1 MSTTTPAGPAAQSP
15 PLSKLYAEFVTK
27 EVVKAAAAHIFDD
40 LRVTLKGHLQSHPL
54 PGCEAQAQAVM
65 DLLSEVECRY
75 YNEFKLAEVMEEVLN
90 R

>member
-1 MSTTTPAGPAAQSP
+1 MNTNHCA

-40 LRVTLKGHLQSHPL
+40 LRATLKGHLQANPV
-54 PGCEAQAQAVM
+54 PGCQAQAQAVL

-75 YNEFKLAEVMEEVLN
+75 YNEFKLPDVMEEVMS

>member
-1 MSTTTPAGPAAQSP
+1 MSTDHCA
-15 PLSKLYAEFVTK
+15 PLSKIYAEFVTK

-40 LRVTLKGHLQSHPL
+40 LRATLKGHLQGHAA
-54 PGCEAQAQAVM
+54 PGCEAQAQAVL

-75 YNEFKLAEVMEEVLN
+75 YNEFKLAEVMEEVMS